1 MLSSAPIKAYF
12 SKANSG
18 QNHPAAWF
26 GVIWFTILVWMVAQL
41 IIGIPMLMGMTL
53 VDSDWMSKM
62 PSSAMDGGSSWPV
75 MGYLIFTLAAL
86 IIYFA
91 RDNMGSLSQRTTIT
105 AAIVMAVLSLVCFG
119 FMMQSNDAE
128 ANTFVMGFIGKSS
141 LVYFSVLLI
150 FPLVC
155 AGLFIGQRVLH
166 KRSVLSMLT
175 AADKFRWK
183 RMIFSMLVFWAIAGS
198 MSFIMHISGNNT
210 AEFVFD
216 ASRFWPF
223 FIVSLLFIPMQ
234 SATEEIVLRGYL
246 NQGLARVIKSPW
258 IVFFITSAGFA
269 ALHLGNPEIAK
280 GTEQGTKWI
289 TLSAYF
295 FFGFFACILTY
306 IDGGLET
313 AIGVHAAN
321 NLFAAVMMG
330 YDHSALP
337 TPTVFRVGFNS
348 GLDTIITI
356 TGLSLVCAVMY
367 LTRDKSLERSYF
379 N

>member
-12 SKANSG
+12 AKADTG

-26 GVIWFTILVWMVAQL
+26 GVIWFTILIWMVAQL
-41 IIGIPMLMGMTL
+41 IVGFPMLMGIAL
-53 VDSDWMSKM
+53 VDSDWISKM
-62 PSSAMDGGSSWPV
+62 PSSAMGGGSSWPV
-75 MGYLIFTLAAL
+75 TGYLLFTVAAL

-91 RDNMGSLSQRTTIT
+91 RDNMGSLSQRSTIT
-105 AAIVMAVLSLVCFG
+105 AAITMAVLSLVCFG

-128 ANTFVMGFIGKSS
+128 ANAFLLGYIGKSP
-141 LVYFSVLLI
+141 LVYLSLLLV
-150 FPLVC
+150 FPIVC

-166 KRSVLSMLT
+166 KRSIVSMLT

-183 RMIFSMLVFWAIAGS
+183 RMLFSMFVFWAIAGGI
-198 MSFIMHISGNNT
+198 SFVMHITGNNK
-210 AEFVFD
+210 ADFVFD

-223 FIVSLLFIPMQ
+223 FVVSLLFIPLQ
-234 SATEEIVLRGYL
+234 SATEETVLRGYL
-246 NQGLARVIKSPW
+246 NQGLARIIKNPW

-280 GTEQGTKWI
+280 GAEQGTKWM

-348 GLDTIITI
+348 SLDTLVTI
-356 TGLSLVCAVMY
+356 SGLSLVCIVMY
-367 LTRDKSLERSYF
+367 LTRDKTLERSYF